1 MGSYS
6 RAYQKELIP
15 TSQKALLNQQK
26 GLLFFRWLSCYRS
39 PMGYRFRV
47 KLCGNNVKL
56 YGINV
61 KLYERDV
68 RVWDLG
74 VLQTISRI
82 VKDIHASDR
91 SKRKPR
97 SRRHFIIGISIS

>member
-1 MGSYS
+1 
-6 RAYQKELIP
+6 
-15 TSQKALLNQQK
+15 
-26 GLLFFRWLSCYRS
+26 
-39 PMGYRFRV
+39 MGYRFRV

-61 KLYERDV
+61 KLYERNV
-68 RVWDLG
+68 RVWCLG

-82 VKDIHASDR
+82 VNDIHASDR

-97 SRRHFIIGISIS
+97 S

>member
-1 MGSYS
+1 
-6 RAYQKELIP
+6 
-15 TSQKALLNQQK
+15 
-26 GLLFFRWLSCYRS
+26 
-39 PMGYRFRV
+39 MGYRFRV

-61 KLYERDV
+61 KLYERNV
-68 RVWDLG
+68 RVWGLG

-97 SRRHFIIGISIS
+97 SRGHFVIGISIS